1 MYPQTWYKH
10 ITREWRKTKRKR
22 KENWLLSE
30 WDEQIL
36 ANLTKWNIMSKKF
49 STFSCFWKSVDHD
62 FFYYTFKQIK
72 SVDHDIFHYNL
83 FSPRYSSSIKKRI
96 KDRNNIFDKKLHLR
110 FLRRA
115 QYVPGCLYF
124 FFWQTVLLFG

>member
-72 SVDHDIFHYNL
+72 SVDHDIFYYNL

-110 FLRRA
+110 YLRRA
-115 QYVPGCLYF
+115 QYVPGCLCF